1 MREEF
6 VADSGASTTCATA
19 TLPAAR
25 SAGPAFDEPRD
36 AGLGV
41 ESVLLYASAV
51 DHVNDA
57 VDGDRRLGNVG
68 SHDNLAL
75 AGRRRAEDAR
85 LLLRRQ
91 VCVQRQNEQG
101 GECVRRDCCANRFDG
116 LLDLEDTG
124 RENQNVATGVCR
136 SLQAVGDLLQ
146 NRVSALRIGER
157 TVEETSPSRRRDQS
171 RSSRPARRPRA
182 LAEPARPTRTHRAR

>member
-25 SAGPAFDEPRD
+25 SACPAFDEPRY
-36 AGLGV
+36 AGLWV
-41 ESVLLYASAV
+41 ESVLLHASAV

-57 VDGDRRLGNVG
+57 VDGDRRFRDVG

-75 AGRRRAEDAR
+75 AGRRRAENAR

-91 VCVQRQNEQG
+91 IRMQRQDEQG
-101 GECVRRDCCANRFDG
+101 GKSVRRDCCANRFDG
-116 LLDLEDTG
+116 LLDLEDTR
-124 RENQNVATGVCR
+124 RENENVATGVCR
-136 SLQAVGDLLQ
+136 SLQAVRNLLQ
-146 NRVSALRIGER
+146 SRVSAVRIEGER
-157 TVEETSPSRRRDQS
+157 TLEETAP
-171 RSSRPARRPRA
+171 
-182 LAEPARPTRTHRAR
+182 